1 MENKVIDNQLPV
13 WEIFVQKKSGMPFKH
28 EGSVHASDGQMALQ
42 NARDIYTRRGEGRT
56 IWVVPASE
64 ILSSTPEEEAV
75 FFDTVDDK
83 AYRHPTFYVM
93 PEGAKNI

>member
-1 MENKVIDNQLPV
+1 MDTTKDTQLEV
-13 WEIFVQKKSGMPFKH
+13 WEVFVQKKSGMAFKH
-28 EGSVHASDGQMALQ
+28 EGSLHASDGQMALQ

-56 IWVVPASE
+56 VWVVPASA
-64 ILSSTPEEEAV
+64 IISSTPEDEAS
-75 FFDTVDDK
+75 FFDTVDNK